1 MRQSARVLIATAV
14 TVIVVAACGGGAASQ
29 PPTNSQPVVP
39 ASQPSGTAFSIGATD
54 LAFDLKAVKVPADG
68 EVTVTLTN
76 KGVVEHDFVV
86 DALGVK
92 IYARPG
98 ETVSGTLTAKAGTY
112 EFYCSI
118 AGHKQAGMVGTLTA
132 S

>member
-1 MRQSARVLIATAV
+1 MRQSIRILIATAF
-14 TVIVVAACGGGAASQ
+14 TGIVVAACGGSAASQ
-29 PPTNSQPVVP
+29 PPAASSP
-39 ASQPSGTAFSIGATD
+39 AASVGQPSGTAFSIGATD
-54 LAFDLKAVKVPADG
+54 LAFDLKAVEVPADG

-118 AGHKQAGMVGTLTA
+118 AGHKQAGMVGTLTVN
-132 S
+132 